1 MVELPKTEAELQA
14 LIDERVNARETE
26 LKAEHDKAF
35 ANQRTKYESQIKTL
49 KENTGKT
56 AEEIAEQKIKEQQE
70 ADQKEL
76 AELRSYKKGKVI
88 EERLTKEGLPT
99 FLKNDT
105 RLINANDEDFDKVM
119 KEVKKEYDA
128 VLPKGS
134 QHSTVVQTSVK
145 QPEQNEKDQAKQ
157 EFGQALK
164 ELIGK

>member
-14 LIDERVNARETE
+14 LIDERVGARESE

-35 ANQRTKYESQIKTL
+35 ASQRTKYERQIKTL
-49 KENTGKT
+49 KDNGGKP
-56 AEEIAEQKIKEQQE
+56 AEEIAQQKIKEQQE
-70 ADQKEL
+70 ADLQEL
-76 AELRSYKKGKVI
+76 NELRAYKKSKVI
-88 EERLTKEGLPT
+88 EERLTKEGLPS

-105 RLINANDEDFDKVM
+105 RLINANDDEFDKVM

-145 QPEQNEKDQAKQ
+145 QPEQNEKDKAKE

-164 ELIGK
+164 QLVG